1 MSLIEMC
8 HTWKRMDWDVQHVNL
23 IHLCGDMIAIV
34 APVSTFITL
43 YNYNFF
49 LIATKIKFQY
59 LSKCGDYDM
68 VRLPVFTILLIR
80 FLGLTTGCRSVPLNI
95 ICPDP

>member
-43 YNYNFF
+43 YKYNFF
-49 LIATKIKFQY
+49 LIATKIK
-59 LSKCGDYDM
+59 L
-68 VRLPVFTILLIR
+68 
-80 FLGLTTGCRSVPLNI
+80 
-95 ICPDP
+95 